1 MRPSRFLAG
10 VLLCVLPCGVRPI
23 PPPEPERCHV
33 HTHGTALR
41 ETFVASRDGPAG
53 NASAR
58 ELCYARVMAMPATM
72 CTRESTVRELCSHSY
87 IFIGG
92 LFHSGTGAIRTALAA
107 AAPSRV
113 SVHSNTHRIEDEGK
127 YMQTV
132 YVVNRNRDARLWHC
146 AFLESKRD
154 ESQHPPHTPG
164 ALRKDE
170 ADALS
175 LNPRGSALLFSQWAR
190 FWDTRM
196 PILVEKSPMNLVRT
210 RFLASLFPEMASF
223 AVIVRHPFGTCAMQ
237 LKSAFKLF
245 TAQVQ
250 SQRSQIRRGRP
261 GVDLSHVFR
270 RLDSIVKS
278 WADLYGTF
286 ETDAKHVRRSV
297 MVRFEALLSDP
308 HEAARRTLLALG
320 LRPDDTRGRSLN
332 FDKWATGIDARKAY
346 EWAWQ
351 YAEQFSQLQLL
362 SSAGTRGA
370 QQRGSQW
377 EALVRNYEGRAGR
390 YGYSLSN
397 FTNLGPPT
405 SPLVCI

>member
-1 MRPSRFLAG
+1 MATGTGEIEEKAYYESCDRFDRWARDLLKRERAAVVQLKRKNPIGSDLFILPPKSAPWNTLVEAGAALSADSVAVVLVSSSSAQPLERAALEHCAKPQAGPSPTMRPSRFLAG

-196 PILVEKSPMNLVRT
+196 PILVEKSPMNL
-210 RFLASLFPEMASF
+210 LAALAWAPPRVPM
-223 AVIVRHPFGTCAMQ
+223 
-237 LKSAFKLF
+237 
-245 TAQVQ
+245 
-250 SQRSQIRRGRP
+250 
-261 GVDLSHVFR
+261 DLR
-270 RLDSIVKS
+270 
-278 WADLYGTF
+278 
-286 ETDAKHVRRSV
+286 
-297 MVRFEALLSDP
+297 
-308 HEAARRTLLALG
+308 
-320 LRPDDTRGRSLN
+320 
-332 FDKWATGIDARKAY
+332 
-346 EWAWQ
+346 
-351 YAEQFSQLQLL
+351 
-362 SSAGTRGA
+362 
-370 QQRGSQW
+370 
-377 EALVRNYEGRAGR
+377 
-390 YGYSLSN
+390 
-397 FTNLGPPT
+397 
-405 SPLVCI
+405 